1 MVLSGP
7 TWSNWGSSSTSSS
20 AQTDEGMYEV
30 RCKGRTGKLDLEG
43 GYTRNYWEKRT
54 VYIENIPLSYRS
66 VPGIYRFIRSI
77 HPPSNSASVPHV
89 QRISFPPH
97 HLDVDTDSSTLR
109 HKSSTKCK
117 GFAFVVFSSLDEAE
131 SITTAWNWDRRIS
144 STSPAPNPAGSFAAS
159 TPLLSETTSTSI
171 SEAQKHGF
179 RALSKLRW
187 DELKEEYVAWRQTLL
202 DEAFAAQGTE
212 PPTEYHHESAEYPIE
227 DVIDE
232 FEGDEQ
238 NQIEDILTLSSP
250 YPPDCLLFI
259 RNINPSTNKTTLRTL
274 FGNAL
279 LANGMN
285 SQDIDYVDYTKGMDT
300 CYLRVSSPLSARAL
314 VTFFG
319 ERHLVQSD
327 ALDGTGA
334 QEGGKFIQVELMQ
347 GKKEQVYWEKVP
359 EKIRYEAVRKAV
371 SAENGAVS
379 SSISVPS
386 KSSIRADAQTS
397 APSVPPTTPLYST
410 SAPYPLNC
418 LLFARNVHP
427 GTNKTTLRA
436 LFTHVLSLSRNSRDQ
451 KDGVVTPNGHDRG
464 QDGTSCIDYVDYTKG
479 TTTCHLRLSS
489 SSDASFLVDH
499 FRENLV
505 VQGGPLD
512 DGTSSSTA
520 PNMGMDTPD
529 TVPAHTRILVDLV
542 QGTREKLYWEK
553 VPLKIQQEAVR
564 RATEVGLRATS
575 DSVSAIPSI
584 PAPLST
590 PTAPISTNSIHLD
603 TPASED
609 RSSSSRMPPP
619 PPPSKS
625 KTKSSAKRKRNT
637 TESDADTSIGVGVAP
652 HRTKVDRKR
661 PAVKGVDR
669 VDGVYTDAGDVGN
682 GGVGDIQPL
691 VGAKTEEASLGSGKR
706 KKRKTKKA

>member
-77 HPPSNSASVPHV
+77 HPASNSASVPHV

-97 HLDVDTDSSTLR
+97 HLDVDTDSSTLQ

-144 STSPAPNPAGSFAAS
+144 STSPAPNPAASFAAS

-187 DELKEEYVAWRQTLL
+187 DELKKEYVAWRQTLL

-334 QEGGKFIQVELMQ
+334 QEGGNFIQVELMQ

-427 GTNKTTLRA
+427 GTNKTTLRT
-436 LFTHVLSLSRNSRDQ
+436 LFTNALPHSRDSRN
-451 KDGVVTPNGHDRG
+451 H
-464 QDGTSCIDYVDYTKG
+464 DGTHIIGGIDYVDYTKG
-479 TTTCHLRLSS
+479 TTICHLRLSS
-489 SSDASFLVDH
+489 SSDASFLVEY

-505 VQGGPLD
+505 VQAGPLD
-512 DGTSSSTA
+512 DGASSSSA
-520 PNMGMDTPD
+520 PNVGMDTSD
-529 TVPAHTRILVDLV
+529 TPLTHTRILVDLV

-553 VPLKIQQEAVR
+553 VPLKIRQEAVR
-564 RATEVGLRATS
+564 RATEAGLRATS
-575 DSVSAIPSI
+575 DSVSVIPS
-584 PAPLST
+584 PLST
-590 PTAPISTNSIHLD
+590 PTTPISTDSIHLD

-625 KTKSSAKRKRNT
+625 KTKSSAKRKRGT
-637 TESDADTSIGVGVAP
+637 MVSDADTSIGVGVAP

-706 KKRKTKKA
+706 KKRKTKRA